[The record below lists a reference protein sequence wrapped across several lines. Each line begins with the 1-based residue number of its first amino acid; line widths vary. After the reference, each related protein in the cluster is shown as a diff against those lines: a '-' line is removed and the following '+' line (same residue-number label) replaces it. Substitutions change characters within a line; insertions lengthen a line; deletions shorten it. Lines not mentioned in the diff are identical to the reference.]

1 MNSAPQLSTFD
12 RPFPALTPAQRYYLE
27 VFGYVVVE
35 GVLPPDECDTIREAL
50 QKVKRDLQSPEPRER
65 AGHEPFALINQPH
78 HVFMGSI
85 LEVDPC
91 LAAFISHPRLAG
103 MAEELIGGEARLL
116 EYNAHINSRNPN
128 ETFDAAPTY
137 GFHRGID
144 VPFGSHIKNDLYH
157 CNFVKTLTMLTDLGE
172 DDGGTV
178 VIAGSHKLDL
188 SDAEM
193 AACAYEDRSL
203 IHQVIAP
210 AGSTLLFSETLIHA
224 TGQIRSDK
232 ERAIII
238 GGYGAS
244 MFPYWDGGEMSDE
257 FRDQIPPQFQ
267 TLLLGKAHWERG
279 ARYRHLS
286 EPVDAREFSLKDGYW
301 PHK

>member
-1 MNSAPQLSTFD
+1 MNTQFN
-12 RPFPALTPAQRYYLE
+12 RPFPALTPAQRYHLE
-27 VFGYVVVE
+27 IFGYVIVP
-35 GVLPPDECDTIREAL
+35 GVLSLDECETIREAL
-50 QKVKRDLQSPEPRER
+50 QKIKRDLQSPEPRER
-65 AGHEPFALINQPH
+65 GAHEPFALTNQPH

-85 LEVDPC
+85 LEADPC
-91 LAAFISHPRLAG
+91 FSAFISHPRLVG

-116 EYNAHINSRNPN
+116 EYNAHINSRIPD
-128 ETFDAAPTY
+128 EVFEAAPTY

-144 VPFGSHIKNDLYH
+144 VPFGSHIKNGLYH

-188 SDAEM
+188 SDAEII
-193 AACAYEDRSL
+193 ACAYEDRSL

-210 AGSTLLFSETLIHA
+210 AGSTLLFNETLMHA
-224 TGQIRSDK
+224 TGQIRSDR

-244 MFPYWDGGEMSDE
+244 MFPYWDGGEMTAE
-257 FRDQIPPQFQ
+257 FKAQIPPAFQ
-267 TLLLGKAHWERG
+267 TLFLGKAHWTRG

-286 EPVDAREFSLKDGYW
+286 EPVDANCPTLADGLW
-301 PHK
+301 PTVK